1 MGGWTRVE
9 ESDFNIYS
17 KYWDGDIPE
26 NLPAMNG
33 YRSGGMK
40 DYQESDMTPVEIH
53 LQAGPTQIVSTK
65 KLRPFPSIPQPSSHK
80 VSTINELHLPMLCI
94 EV

>member
-1 MGGWTRVE
+1 MNFDGGWTRVE

-26 NLPAMNG
+26 NLPAMNS
-33 YRSGGMK
+33 YLSGGMK

-53 LQAGPTQIVSTK
+53 LQSDNQ
-65 KLRPFPSIPQPSSHK
+65 RPVFK
-80 VSTINELHLPMLCI
+80 VLPNESQFRY
-94 EV
+94 